1 MNPTEQMK
9 RQQQYKTYVDQKTPR
24 HNLWLNML
32 RAFLTGGAVCVLGQ
46 IIFNLCELQ
55 KLSQDDCSN
64 WTSMLLVLI
73 SVILTGTGIYPKLAK
88 WGGAGALVPITGFAN
103 SVAAPAIEYK
113 KEGQVFG
120 IGCKIFTIAGPVI
133 LYGIFTSWF
142 LGLGD
147 DLIPRLLPGQLCRQ
161 PPSRMPVTALSI
173 PPCLLSWMQ
182 AAIRSALLFMLSQ
195 KQGTA
200 QSAPLHSQCTG
211 NMEQAASLLPHP
223 LTHGSSKNLPS
234 L

>member
-64 WTSMLLVLI
+64 WTSMLLVLS
-73 SVILTGTGIYPKLAK
+73 SVILTGT
-88 WGGAGALVPITGFAN
+88 
-103 SVAAPAIEYK
+103 
-113 KEGQVFG
+113 
-120 IGCKIFTIAGPVI
+120 GCKIFTIAGPVI

-142 LGLGD
+142 LGL
-147 DLIPRLLPGQLCRQ
+147 LY
-161 PPSRMPVTALSI
+161 
-173 PPCLLSWMQ
+173 WMWGM
-182 AAIRSALLFMLSQ
+182 I
-195 KQGTA
+195 
-200 QSAPLHSQCTG
+200 
-211 NMEQAASLLPHP
+211 
-223 LTHGSSKNLPS
+223 
-234 L
+234 

>member
-142 LGLGD
+142 FGLLYWMWGM
-147 DLIPRLLPGQLCRQ
+147 ICSPAYC
-161 PPSRMPVTALSI
+161 PVTALSI

-182 AAIRSALLFMLSQ
+182 AAIRSALLFILSQ

-200 QSAPLHSQCTG
+200 PSAPLHSQCTG

-223 LTHGSSKNLPS
+223 LTHGNSKNLPS